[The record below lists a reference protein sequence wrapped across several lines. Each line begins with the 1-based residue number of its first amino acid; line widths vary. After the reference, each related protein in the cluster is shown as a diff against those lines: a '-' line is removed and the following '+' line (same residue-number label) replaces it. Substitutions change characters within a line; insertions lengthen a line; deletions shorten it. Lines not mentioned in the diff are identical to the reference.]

1 MKNLPI
7 LALAA
12 LVLLAPLSRAADPFA
27 EIPKKVQPFV
37 DKNEISGAVM
47 MVATKDRILHLS
59 AVGVSDIATGRPMQ
73 TGDLFW
79 IASMSK
85 PITALGVA
93 LLVDE
98 GKLSFDDPVQKYLPE
113 FRSQWVAQERTA
125 DRRVLVPAARP
136 IQIRD
141 LLTHTSGMGE
151 YVVTDPHWTLAE
163 MAKVVARE
171 PLRFQPG
178 ARWAYSTAGLDVA
191 GRVVEVVSGRPF
203 AEFMQER
210 LFNPLGMTHTTFW
223 PTAEQDRSR
232 ARSYIL
238 NAAAHRL
245 QETVISYMYNG
256 AITDSLRPALGGAGL
271 FSTAEDV
278 LKIYQMMLNRGV
290 VDGRQLIKSEIL
302 DEMTRNQIGSLTA
315 RPGMPWGYGFCVVT
329 DPTKMAANNTLSPGS
344 FGHGGAFGTNSW
356 ADPTRGLIY
365 IFMISRDKI
374 QPPNPDNS
382 PMRQAYQEA
391 AEAALAAGPR

>member
-1 MKNLPI
+1 MKNLPF

-12 LVLLAPLSRAADPFA
+12 LFLLAPLSRAADPFA
-27 EIPKKVQPFV
+27 GVPKSVQPFV

-47 MVATKDRILHLS
+47 MVATKDRIHHLS

-93 LLVDE
+93 LLVDA

-113 FRSQWVAQERTA
+113 FKGQWVAQERTA

-136 IQIRD
+136 VLIRD

-151 YVVTDPHWTLAE
+151 YAVTDPHWTLAE
-163 MAKVVARE
+163 MSKVVARE

-178 ARWAYSTAGLDVA
+178 TRWSYSTAGLDVC

-203 AEFMQER
+203 AEFMQDR

-223 PTAEQDRSR
+223 PTPEQDRSR
-232 ARSYIL
+232 ARSYVL
-238 NAAAHRL
+238 NEGAHRL
-245 QETVISYMYNG
+245 EETVISYMYAG
-256 AITDSLRPALGGAGL
+256 AITDPLRPALGGAGL
-271 FSTAEDV
+271 FSTAGDV
-278 LKIYQMMLNRGV
+278 LKVYQMMLNRGA
-290 VDGRQLIKSEIL
+290 VDGRQLIKAATL
-302 DEMTRNQIGSLTA
+302 DEMTRVQTGSLTA
-315 RPGMPWGYGFCVVT
+315 RPGMPWGYGFCVVA
-329 DPTKMAANNTLSPGS
+329 DPTKMEANKTLSPGS
-344 FGHGGAFGTNSW
+344 FGHGGAFGTSSW

-365 IFMISRDKI
+365 IFMIQRDHI
-374 QPPNPDNS
+374 RPTPDDS
-382 PMRQAYQEA
+382 MMRRAYQEA
-391 AEAALAAGPR
+391 AEAALAAGPN